1 MLIVDGYYKKKK
13 NIHGDSLFIS
23 IIFIFILFFAAN
35 WTPKYDGINLRPRAG
50 LVFVEPTIYDEV
62 LKEEQMIRTG
72 QTRNSMRNLT
82 LETDNNMLETVDL

>member
-1 MLIVDGYYKKKK
+1 MAGNQLF
-13 NIHGDSLFIS
+13 NIP
-23 IIFIFILFFAAN
+23 IIFILSFAAN

-72 QTRNSMRNLT
+72 KTRNSTRNLT

>member
-1 MLIVDGYYKKKK
+1 MTEFGMRRVKRDEFSFDNNK
-13 NIHGDSLFIS
+13 
-23 IIFIFILFFAAN
+23 AN

>member
-1 MLIVDGYYKKKK
+1 MGIIK
-13 NIHGDSLFIS
+13 NIYIHGDQLFNIQS
-23 IIFIFILFFAAN
+23 FFLLFFVFVAN

-50 LVFVEPTIYDEV
+50 LVFVEPTVYDEV